1 MTLNKLNVATLI
13 FALVSVATFL
23 GCQNQREDDLAILSF
38 IEKDGYTV
46 TKDLYE
52 REFALVPKGQDI
64 PQEVLDRF
72 PISSIIRTPVE
83 KLVVASGTYD
93 PGIIFMLGKGD
104 SIIGSSDPI
113 GSWDTTDMINL
124 YKSGRVTF
132 VGLYNALDFETIVE
146 LKPDLILASGITSVD
161 DFSYLGF
168 PAIGTYNDSK
178 SDIESYY
185 KLLIFMGVLYGVP
198 DVARERVKEIRETFQ
213 EIEEKVKNL
222 PTPSFTWGTYWD
234 KRIFTLSG
242 HYWLTQTMVRCGA
255 SYVFRDVQV
264 DTFGFSE
271 EEFITR
277 SRDADI
283 YFASYGHDRGPN
295 TMEELMKKYPNL
307 LELKAFRNDGVV
319 AMLEPVLWQ
328 DSGRL
333 DDIALDLT
341 AFFHSDLYPDR
352 KLKYIRILSEL
363 TPSDIGY

>member
-1 MTLNKLNVATLI
+1 MILNKLNVAILL
-13 FALVSVATFL
+13 FALAFIAS
-23 GCQNQREDDLAILSF
+23 GCNRNREANLPVLSF
-38 IEKDGYTV
+38 IEKDGYII

-64 PQEVLDRF
+64 PEEVLDRF

-104 SIIGSSDPI
+104 SIIGASDPI
-113 GSWDTTDMINL
+113 EAWDTPDMINL
-124 YKSGRVTF
+124 YKSGKVTF
-132 VGLYNALDFETIVE
+132 VGLYNAIDFEAIVA
-146 LKPDLILASGITSVD
+146 LDPDLILASGITSVD
-161 DFSYLGF
+161 DYSYLGF

-178 SDIESYY
+178 SDVESYY
-185 KLLIFMGVLYGVP
+185 KLLVFMGVLYGVP
-198 DVARERVKEIRETFQ
+198 EVARERVLEIRKVFK
-213 EIEEKVKNL
+213 EIEEKVEDL

-242 HYWLTQTMVRCGA
+242 QYWLTQTMVRCG
-255 SYVFRDVQV
+255 SDYVFKDVLV
-264 DTFGFSE
+264 DSFGFSE

-283 YFASYGHDRGPN
+283 YFASYGHERGPRN
-295 TMEELMKKYPNL
+295 LDELVKKYPNL
-307 LELKAFRNDGVV
+307 RELKAFRKEGVV

-333 DDIALDLT
+333 DDIALDLA

-352 KLKYIRILSEL
+352 ELKYVRIQSEVV
-363 TPSDIGY
+363 PSDIGD